1 MGNISYQIGEL
12 HPVKELVDQIRDNN
26 YLYQVFL
33 EMEEHLR
40 KHGVD
45 LAKEQIII
53 GKPLT
58 MDSRTER
65 FTGEHSAMANL
76 FIKDTY
82 REPFII
88 PNQI

>member
-1 MGNISYQIGEL
+1 
-12 HPVKELVDQIRDNN
+12 
-26 YLYQVFL
+26 
-33 EMEEHLR
+33 MEEHLQ

-58 MDSRTER
+58 LDSRTER
-65 FTGEHSAMANL
+65 FTGDNSQIANL

-82 REPFII
+82 REQFNI
-88 PNQI
+88 PDQI

>member
-1 MGNISYQIGEL
+1 
-12 HPVKELVDQIRDNN
+12 
-26 YLYQVFL
+26 
-33 EMEEHLR
+33 
-40 KHGVD
+40 

-65 FTGEHSAMANL
+65 FTGAHSAMANL

-82 REPFII
+82 REPFVI